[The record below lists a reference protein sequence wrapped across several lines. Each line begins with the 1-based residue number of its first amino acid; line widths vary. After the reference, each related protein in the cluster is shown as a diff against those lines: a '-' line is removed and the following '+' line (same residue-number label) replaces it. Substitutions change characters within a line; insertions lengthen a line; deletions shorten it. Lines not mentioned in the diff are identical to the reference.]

1 MHGSIPRAANRR
13 HPGIAAHPPQRPAI
27 QAIIYR
33 RCSSRRGDA
42 GVQTYFGMLQFS
54 TKYTLPKNTKN
65 SKRLDWNYVFS
76 PIPVTYIVRRANTL
90 VKPFCNSSC
99 LRSTAYV
106 RCTVP
111 DVRDYARFA
120 AAPLRSDGRA
130 FSCFPN
136 SWFASVIVWSAQPSW
151 VSCQRSTT
159 PGCRWTTCCFCG
171 ITTHKTLHSS
181 GSCSRCVFVGWFLP
195 RLLYVEDFPP
205 CRRSLPVPL

>member
-76 PIPVTYIVRRANTL
+76 PIPVTYIVRRANTQAFL
-90 VKPFCNSSC
+90 QFFYG
-99 LRSTAYV
+99 LAYDQLHT
-106 RCTVP
+106 C
-111 DVRDYARFA
+111 DARF
-120 AAPLRSDGRA
+120 PT
-130 FSCFPN
+130 C
-136 SWFASVIVWSAQPSW
+136 VITR
-151 VSCQRSTT
+151 VS
-159 PGCRWTTCCFCG
+159 
-171 ITTHKTLHSS
+171 
-181 GSCSRCVFVGWFLP
+181 P
-195 RLLYVEDFPP
+195 RLPSDPTEEPFHASRTLGS
-205 CRRSLPVPL
+205 RA